1 MDKSLKS
8 LLRITRLLSK
18 KDIIISNP
26 LTRNKSVET
35 SKKHLSLKNFFYQ
48 QENLKRNQ
56 KIMNKDLPILNLILV
71 STEKLHSIKTA
82 LTDTIPNNY
91 NLEMINKYDE
101 KKDSNL
107 SFISQFD
114 LEDNE
119 QNINES
125 FSSSNIN
132 NSCEEQINIE
142 TSNIKNFDDENEENN
157 KKLEK
162 EWYEIKDLLLNKEV

>member
-1 MDKSLKS
+1 M
-8 LLRITRLLSK
+8 
-18 KDIIISNP
+18 
-26 LTRNKSVET
+26 
-35 SKKHLSLKNFFYQ
+35 
-48 QENLKRNQ
+48 
-56 KIMNKDLPILNLILV
+56 
-71 STEKLHSIKTA
+71 
-82 LTDTIPNNY
+82 
-91 NLEMINKYDE
+91 DE
-101 KKDSNL
+101 KFEEYTQILDAIKQTEAEGQSKAEEAIEVL
-107 SFISQFD
+107 RLFIRDNRICAPDAVID

>member
-18 KDIIISNP
+18 KDIFISNP
-26 LTRNKSVET
+26 LARNKSVET

-101 KKDSNL
+101 KKDSNI

-125 FSSSNIN
+125 FSSSNIS